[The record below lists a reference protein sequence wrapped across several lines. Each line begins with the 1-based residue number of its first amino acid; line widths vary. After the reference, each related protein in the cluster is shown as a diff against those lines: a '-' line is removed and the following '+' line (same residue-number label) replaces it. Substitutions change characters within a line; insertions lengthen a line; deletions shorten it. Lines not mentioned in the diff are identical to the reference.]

1 MKKFK
6 QKKALPQQPDP
17 VGREK
22 KLFGIKD
29 LPAGTSENR
38 KNRSRRKLR
47 ATGDEIRPKHPD
59 FRSGNDG
66 SGRQRHRRPRPP
78 GNLFCRSE
86 TASTSAETGGIRS
99 EIAGRQ
105 GGSSSGVGGLEEEKW
120 GGWTAAR
127 GVRMDKVSG
136 STVKAQFLFFY
147 TTYEVTFQ
155 QKILVQNAH
164 KNV

>member
-1 MKKFK
+1 M
-6 QKKALPQQPDP
+6 
-17 VGREK
+17 
-22 KLFGIKD
+22 
-29 LPAGTSENR
+29 
-38 KNRSRRKLR
+38 
-47 ATGDEIRPKHPD
+47 TGAA
-59 FRSGNDG
+59 G
-66 SGRQRHRRPRPP
+66 SGTGARARPETSS
-78 GNLFCRSE
+78 CRSE

-136 STVKAQFLFFY
+136 STVKAHFLFFY

>member
-6 QKKALPQQPDP
+6 QKKSLTHSSRIRSG
-17 VGREK
+17 GRKNRSESEVYR
-22 KLFGIKD
+22 
-29 LPAGTSENR
+29 PERPENR

-59 FRSGNDG
+59 FRSGNGG

-86 TASTSAETGGIRS
+86 TASTSAETGGIWS

-136 STVKAQFLFFY
+136 STVKAQFLFF
-147 TTYEVTFQ
+147 TQHMRLHFQ
-155 QKILVQNAH
+155 K
-164 KNV
+164 KY